1 MAREDRFTTTVE
13 DAARFE
19 RDHADFI
26 DVDRPSEGDLLDSG
40 IGGDWSLT
48 RSDED
53 WAAAARSLWGDI
65 VPQDE
70 PPF

>member
-1 MAREDRFTTTVE
+1 MWGEDRSTNTVE
-13 DAARFE
+13 DAAAYARA
-19 RDHADFI
+19 HADE
-26 DVDRPSEGDLLDSG
+26 VDRDVPSASDLVDTG